1 MQQRGKTLWEL
12 WIICCCFFLQSVIC
26 PYWECPTF
34 KTCFTKCNVSRRCRF
49 TSRGTG
55 LALEK
60 CVKPLASDMPP
71 TNSSW
76 ECSRDAQEDNQS
88 KSAFSRQSRRWSAS
102 NNLRLSEPT
111 LRDTDHVKRTTSC
124 FAELT
129 RRPLRL
135 ASAWYRRTKQRASHH
150 VDQHWLI
157 RMGRIEHVLVGRDPE
172 TPQRPEHQKSSYV
185 LEINDEQL

>member
-12 WIICCCFFLQSVIC
+12 WIICCCFFIHSVIS

-34 KTCFTKCNVSRRCRF
+34 KTRFTKCNVSWRRRF
-49 TSRGTG
+49 TSRATG

-60 CVKPLASDMPP
+60 CVKPSASDMPQ

-102 NNLRLSEPT
+102 DNLRLSSPT
-111 LRDTDHVKRTTSC
+111 LRDTDHVERTTSRL
-124 FAELT
+124 AELT
-129 RRPLRL
+129 RWPLSL
-135 ASAWYRRTKQRASHH
+135 ASAWYGRTKQGASHH
-150 VDQHWLI
+150 VDH
-157 RMGRIEHVLVGRDPE
+157 VGRDPQ
-172 TPQRPEHQKSSYV
+172 TPHRPDRQRSSYV
-185 LEINDEQL
+185 LEVNDEQL